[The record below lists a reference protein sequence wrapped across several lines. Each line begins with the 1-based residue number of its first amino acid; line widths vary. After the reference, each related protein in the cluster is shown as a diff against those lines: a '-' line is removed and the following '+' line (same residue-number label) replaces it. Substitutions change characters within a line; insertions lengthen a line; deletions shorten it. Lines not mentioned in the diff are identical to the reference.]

1 MTKDLFQYVKIKKIP
16 GLFKDEL
23 EGKIM
28 TEVVALRPKTCAC
41 LMDMTAIIKELKEQ
55 KSVL

>member
-28 TEVVALRPKTCAC
+28 AEVVALRPKTCAC
-41 LMDMTAIIKELKEQ
+41 LMDMTVIIKELKEQ
-55 KSVL
+55 KSVS